1 MYWGTMGEVIES
13 NGTDGYDVIETDID
27 NRLDVLILS
36 LKFEKSDTPTTFL
49 SK

>member
-27 NRLDVLILS
+27 SRLNVLILS
-36 LKFEKSDTPTTFL
+36 FEFEKCDTLPMFL
-49 SK
+49 LK

>member
-27 NRLDVLILS
+27 SRLNVLILS
-36 LKFEKSDTPTTFL
+36 FELEKCDTLTTFL